1 MILYI
6 GFWVEVVVIF
16 AILWFYVRHS
26 LSDEVDRKVAEAER
40 RMGDRL
46 RRGAVQ

>member
-6 GFWVEVVVIF
+6 GFWIEVALIF
-16 AILWFYVRHS
+16 AVLWLYVRHS
-26 LSDEVDRKVAEAER
+26 LNDEVDRRVAEAER

-46 RRGAVQ
+46 RRETLQ